1 MKDTTHSIG
10 SSSRLLAMPGMALR
24 TTLSCALLLG
34 AFSAQAQGTA
44 PAPVHIMV
52 GASAGGGTDLI
63 ARVLAQHFS
72 KGLRRPVLV
81 ENKPGAS
88 NTLAAELTAKAAPDG
103 TTLLVASTTG
113 QAIAPN
119 LIKLNYD
126 PVKDIKPIGM
136 VMMVPN
142 VLVVSANTPA
152 KNVTMLVEEMRQSPK
167 PFKYASSGIGS
178 TQHIVGEAFALRINK
193 PMAHTAYRGSSL
205 AHDDVANGNVQL
217 MFDTASS
224 ALPAIKAGKLK
235 ALAVTTTLRSQA
247 LPTVPTLKEAGFD
260 AIDMSTW
267 YGLYVTGGT
276 PDSTVKQLVDELKR
290 VLGLPEVKTRIA
302 ELGGNVL
309 PLYGE
314 TFTRFNLAE
323 YVSYKRLINQANIK
337 AE

>member
-1 MKDTTHSIG
+1 MKRLIPVSIFTHS
-10 SSSRLLAMPGMALR
+10 LLTA
-24 TTLSCALLLG
+24 
-34 AFSAQAQGTA
+34 AFSVSAQTPVASA
-44 PAPVHIMV
+44 VNAKPPAIRIMV
-52 GASAGGGTDLI
+52 GASTGGGTDLI
-63 ARVLAQHFS
+63 ARVLAENFS
-72 KGLRRPVLV
+72 KGLGKSVGV

-88 NTLAAELTAKAAPDG
+88 NTLAAEVTAKATPDG
-103 TTLLVASTTG
+103 STLLVASTTG

-126 PVKDIKPIGM
+126 HIKDIKPIGL

-142 VLVVSANTPA
+142 VLVVAPKLNA
-152 KNVTMLVEEMRQSPK
+152 KDLGELVADIKKSPK

-178 TQHIVGEAFALRINK
+178 TQHIVAEAFALRINTK
-193 PMAHTAYRGSSL
+193 LTHVAYRGSSL
-205 AHDDVANGNVQL
+205 AHEDITNGTVQL

-224 ALPAIKAGKLK
+224 AVPAINAGKLK
-235 ALAVTTTLRSQA
+235 PLAVTTTLRSQA
-247 LPTVPTLKEAGFD
+247 LPGVPTLKEAGID
-260 AIDMSTW
+260 GIDMSTW

-290 VLGLPEVKTRIA
+290 VMALPEVKTRVR

-309 PLYGE
+309 PMYGE

-323 YVSYKRLINQANIK
+323 YVSYKRLIAQAKIS